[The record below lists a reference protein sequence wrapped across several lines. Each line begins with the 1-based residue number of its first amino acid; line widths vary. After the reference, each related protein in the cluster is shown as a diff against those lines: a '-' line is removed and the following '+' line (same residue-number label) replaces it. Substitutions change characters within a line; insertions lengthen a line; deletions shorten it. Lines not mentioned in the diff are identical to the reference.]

1 MSGSGGAAA
10 AAVDQQTGLGREL
23 KTAMKGVKEAIK
35 VDSAGRTR
43 VRLVKQ
49 LIKQIA
55 SLLYGLFVTFMLISL
70 YFVIL
75 KIWKFLK
82 NPRAKIWFWHDWHVA
97 DWVSQSHTSSSYWY
111 QSARIYNKTRRQWLN
126 VNIITDIRKL
136 LSVSGSVHCICPRQ
150 EFTCC
155 KNFRHAVKIKGASVV
170 IRAGPV
176 WIGSEILYLK

>member
-1 MSGSGGAAA
+1 MSGTGGAAA
-10 AAVDQQTGLGREL
+10 AAVDQPTGLGREL

-82 NPRAKIWFWHDWHVA
+82 N
-97 DWVSQSHTSSSYWY
+97 
-111 QSARIYNKTRRQWLN
+111 L
-126 VNIITDIRKL
+126 
-136 LSVSGSVHCICPRQ
+136 
-150 EFTCC
+150 
-155 KNFRHAVKIKGASVV
+155 
-170 IRAGPV
+170 
-176 WIGSEILYLK
+176 ILT